1 MDYNARMRTVLV
13 ADPNATFATVVSD
26 ALQRLGGFDVILA
39 STGPEALE
47 KATAAH
53 PNIAVIDGAL
63 PDCRLPDLLAQLRQ
77 HNPSL
82 PIVLMPVSPADIP
95 AEIPIQGALTKPFF
109 LPDLPALIAQLL
121 GVEANP
127 PARPGT
133 RPLARPG
140 TKPISKPRNARL
152 AVTGPLSTTAP
163 LRARLSATG
172 MLPPAPPPPLTLSDE
187 LRRQVEAQIEA
198 VSRALRDEPVFL
210 AQADKVLVIVPRL
223 SASAT
228 QSLVQVASRAW
239 DFQAAAPEVIRF
251 EGDTEINRYM
261 LYSVRVRDNLTLSV
275 ALRMRI
281 PLIIVR
287 RVARDTATRL
297 LSTLQAGGNN
307 AGASR
312 SV

>member
-1 MDYNARMRTVLV
+1 MRTVLV

-26 ALQRLGGFDVILA
+26 ALQRLGGFDVVLA
-39 STGPEALE
+39 ATGPEALE
-47 KATAAH
+47 KAAATR
-53 PNIAVIDGAL
+53 PNVVVIDGAF
-63 PDCRLPDLLAQLRQ
+63 PDCRLRDLLIQLRQ
-77 HNPSL
+77 QIPNL

-95 AEIPIQGALTKPFF
+95 ADIPIQGALTKPFF
-109 LPDLPALIAQLL
+109 LPDLPALLTQLL
-121 GVEANP
+121 GLEAAAP
-127 PARPGT
+127 LARPGT
-133 RPLARPG
+133 RPLGQPG
-140 TKPISKPRNARL
+140 TKPLAKPRNARL

-172 MLPPAPPPPLTLSDE
+172 MLPPPPPPPLTLSDE

-210 AQADKVLVIVPRL
+210 AQTDKVLVIVPRL

-239 DFQAAAPEVIRF
+239 DLQSTAPEVIRF

-261 LYSVRVRDNLTLSV
+261 LYSVRVRDNVTLSV
-275 ALRMRI
+275 ALRVRI

-297 LSTLQAGGNN
+297 LTTLPPGAGRP
-307 AGASR
+307 A
-312 SV
+312 

>member
-1 MDYNARMRTVLV
+1 M
-13 ADPNATFATVVSD
+13 
-26 ALQRLGGFDVILA
+26 
-39 STGPEALE
+39 
-47 KATAAH
+47 
-53 PNIAVIDGAL
+53 
-63 PDCRLPDLLAQLRQ
+63 
-77 HNPSL
+77 
-82 PIVLMPVSPADIP
+82 
-95 AEIPIQGALTKPFF
+95 
-109 LPDLPALIAQLL
+109 
-121 GVEANP
+121 
-127 PARPGT
+127 
-133 RPLARPG
+133 
-140 TKPISKPRNARL
+140 
-152 AVTGPLSTTAP
+152 
-163 LRARLSATG
+163 
-172 MLPPAPPPPLTLSDE
+172 
-187 LRRQVEAQIEA
+187 
-198 VSRALRDEPVFL
+198 
-210 AQADKVLVIVPRL
+210 LVIVPRL